1 MGGNQEA
8 IQAIV
13 DTVMLAVKKQLG
25 NYDTKVAERLSHI
38 KIGSDNLLPG
48 AVTGAAIGN
57 NTVSTGKISDFNSSV
72 TNQVKHADIDIA
84 QINIGTVKSAFVA
97 EMVGDKVYIKNLMVD
112 DAMIGTLTL
121 GKLILRD
128 ADGNMCTLIPDGK
141 GGVTTAPTYIDND
154 DVGEMVINAGEKL
167 VKGSVLADSIGAG
180 AITAEKV
187 AAGAITAGKI
197 AAGAVEAGNISAG
210 VITTEHLNSEVGKT
224 IDITANSSIEG
235 LSSQLRAASD
245 AITIRINTLD
255 ENLQPFTKA
264 FRFGEEGLDISATG
278 SEMGLRLSN
287 DRIAFRQNE
296 QEVAYISDEKLYIS
310 NAEVTDVLKV
320 GNYQW
325 KRMQDG
331 GLGLMYVGA

>member
-72 TNQVKHADIDIA
+72 ATQVKYADIDIA

-141 GGVTTAPTYIDND
+141 GGVTTAPTYIEND
-154 DVGEMVINAGEKL
+154 DVGEMTINAGEKL

-187 AAGAITAGKI
+187 AAGAITAGAI
-197 AAGAVEAGNISAG
+197 EAGAIKAVHIDSE
-210 VITTEHLNSEVGKT
+210 VITTKHLSPDVGET
-224 IDITANSSIEG
+224 LDISANSSIGG
-235 LSSQLRAASD
+235 LRSDLKVASNN
-245 AITIRINTLD
+245 ITVSINALD
-255 ENLQPFTKA
+255 KQLQPFTKA
-264 FRFGEEGLDISATG
+264 FRFGDEGLDISATG
-278 SEMGLRLSN
+278 SEMGLRLNN

-325 KRMQDG
+325 KKMQDG